1 MSDLITQDEIT
12 VVGAG
17 PSGLACAIVLARAG
31 RRVTVREW
39 HSDVGHR
46 FHDDFQGLE
55 NWSSSEDILAE
66 MRAAGIETGFEYHPF
81 DKGTVFDPAGRR
93 YPVRGQRPLFYLVRR
108 GPAAGTLDHGLL
120 EQARAAGVELRFNDR
135 VRNFDEAGVLATG
148 PRKAGIIAVGH
159 VFETDMPDGAWLA
172 LGHRLAPGGY
182 AYLLVQGG
190 RGTVASCL
198 FTGFRDQAKYL
209 AATEEF
215 FTRNAALQMRNPRPF
230 GGYGNVRL
238 AASAVQGGHQVIGEQ
253 AGFQDALAG
262 FGMRYALRSGVLAA
276 RAIIEGSDYATLWQQ
291 MLAPGLKAGIVNRF
305 VFNLAGEAG
314 MKLAVR
320 QLAKH
325 DAGQLLERAYRYTLP
340 KRLLLPLARR
350 WFRAP
355 LADPSCSHVDCGC
368 VWCTHGDHGTTAEKA
383 GFGGSRFGAETQ

>member
-1 MSDLITQDEIT
+1 MTDVLARNDIT

-55 NWSSSEDILAE
+55 NWSRPQDVLDEL
-66 MRAAGIETGFEYHPF
+66 RAVGIATDFEFHPF
-81 DKGTVFDPAGRR
+81 DSGTVFDPAGRQF
-93 YPVRGQRPLFYLVRR
+93 PVRGKRPLFYLVRR
-108 GPAAGTLDHGLL
+108 GREAGTLDRVLL
-120 EQARAAGVELRFNDR
+120 DQARAVGVEVQFNDR
-135 VRNFDEAGVLATG
+135 VRSFDDAGVLATG
-148 PRKAGIIAVGH
+148 PRQAGIIAVGH

-209 AATEEF
+209 VATEAF
-215 FTRNAALQMRNPRPF
+215 FTLHAGLQMRNPHPLGGF
-230 GGYGNVRL
+230 GNMRL
-238 AASAVQGGHQVIGEQ
+238 AESAVQGGHPVIGEQ

-262 FGMRYALRSGVLAA
+262 FGMRYAIRSGDLAA
-276 RAIIEGSDYATLWQQ
+276 RAIIDGSDYATLWQRE
-291 MLAPGLKAGIVNRF
+291 LAPWLQAGIVNRF
-305 VFNLAGEAG
+305 VFNLAGEMG

-320 QLAKH
+320 RLAKR
-325 DAGQLLERAYRYTLP
+325 DAGQLLQRAYRLSLP

-350 WFRAP
+350 WYRAP
-355 LADPSCSHVDCGC
+355 LADPSCDHVDCEC
-368 VWCTHGDHGTTAEKA
+368 VWCTHGDHETAIANAPRSTT
-383 GFGGSRFGAETQ
+383 ET